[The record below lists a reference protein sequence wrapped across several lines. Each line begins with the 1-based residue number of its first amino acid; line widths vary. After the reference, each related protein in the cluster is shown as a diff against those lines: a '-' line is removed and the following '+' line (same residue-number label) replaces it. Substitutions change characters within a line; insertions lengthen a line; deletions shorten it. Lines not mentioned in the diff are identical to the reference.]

1 MKQWFNHLTDDK
13 TVKVGLVAGQMSKDP
28 DGTPATNNRE
38 LGYRCVREH
47 CSFTGSMR
55 RDTDNSDFLDAAR
68 GRQPR
73 QPFQVAQGLGI
84 EDRALAPA
92 RSLTAQNA
100 ASIMGCFSGRL
111 VRQSERDSMLKK
123 PELTEFR
130 SALLT
135 LQARIRGDVQQLTRE
150 ALDRNEGGGESKSPT
165 HIAELGTQTFEQ
177 DFSLRVAESDQDVLA
192 EIDAALKRIDAGTFG
207 ACLACLEEGKTAAKA
222 LIPKLR
228 LKAIPYAKN
237 CVECERKR
245 ENLTP

>member
-1 MKQWFNHLTDDK
+1 
-13 TVKVGLVAGQMSKDP
+13 
-28 DGTPATNNRE
+28 
-38 LGYRCVREH
+38 
-47 CSFTGSMR
+47 
-55 RDTDNSDFLDAAR
+55 
-68 GRQPR
+68 
-73 QPFQVAQGLGI
+73 
-84 EDRALAPA
+84 
-92 RSLTAQNA
+92 
-100 ASIMGCFSGRL
+100 MGCFSQRH
-111 VRQSERDSMLKK
+111 VRQSELEFMLKK
-123 PELTEFR
+123 PELMEFK
-130 SALLT
+130 SALLL

-192 EIDAALKRIDAGTFG
+192 EIEAALKRIEAGTFG

-237 CVECERKR
+237 CIECERKR